1 MSRIAYVNGRY
12 LPLSQAQV
20 HIEDRGYQFADGVYE
35 VVPLYRGRL
44 LDEDPHLDRFDY
56 SLRELQIAP
65 PMSRAALKLVLREL
79 VRRNGLTDAL
89 LYFQA
94 TRGVAPRDHKFPAKT
109 KTAFVATMRRSRP
122 PSAKQIEEGVSVMTT
137 RDIRWERCD
146 IKSLNLLPNLLAK
159 QQATVAGVF
168 EAWLV
173 DDDDNITEGSS
184 TNAWIVTS
192 DGKLVTHDAGAA
204 ILNGITRQRVIKLME
219 GEGLTFEQRAFS
231 REEAMRAREAFLSS
245 SSSFVLPIT
254 RIDGKPVG
262 EGKPGPMTRRLRE
275 IYVAAALEAPV
286 VI

>member
-79 VRRNGLTDAL
+79 VRRNGLSDAL

>member
-56 SLRELQIAP
+56 SLRELQIAA

-79 VRRNGLTDAL
+79 AHRNGLSDAL

-159 QQATVAGVF
+159 QQATEAGVF

-184 TNAWIVTS
+184 TNAWIVTA

-204 ILNGITRQRVIKLME
+204 ILNGITRQRVIRLME
-219 GEGLTFEQRAFS
+219 SEGLTFEQRAFS

-254 RIDGKPVG
+254 RIDGRPVG

>member
-1 MSRIAYVNGRY
+1 MPRIAYVNGRY
-12 LPLSQAQV
+12 LPLAQAQV

-44 LDEDPHLDRFDY
+44 LDEEPHLDRFAY
-56 SLRELQIAP
+56 SLRELEIAP
-65 PMSRAALKLVLREL
+65 PMSRAALKLVLHEL
-79 VRRNGLTDAL
+79 VRRNAMSDAL

-94 TRGVAPRDHKFPAKT
+94 TRGVAPRDHKFPAGA

-122 PSAKQIEEGVSVMTT
+122 PSAAQIEQGVSVVTMP
-137 RDIRWERCD
+137 DIRWERCD
-146 IKSLNLLPNLLAK
+146 IKSISLLPNLLAK
-159 QQATVAGVF
+159 QKAAAAGAF

-173 DDDDNITEGSS
+173 DDDDRITEGSS

-204 ILNGITRQRVIKLME
+204 ILNGITRQRVIKLVE
-219 GEGLTFEQRAFS
+219 SRGITFEQRAFS
-231 REEAMRAREAFLSS
+231 RDEAMHAREAFLSS

-262 EGKPGPMTRRLRE
+262 EGRPGPVTRQLRE
-275 IYVAAALEAPV
+275 IYVTAALETPILA
-286 VI
+286 

>member
-184 TNAWIVTS
+184 TNAWIVTG

-219 GEGLTFEQRAFS
+219 CEGLTFEQRAFS

-262 EGKPGPMTRRLRE
+262 EGEPGPMTRRLRE

>member
-79 VRRNGLTDAL
+79 VRRNGLSDAL

-184 TNAWIVTS
+184 TNAWIVTA

>member
-12 LPLSQAQV
+12 LPLAQAQV

-44 LDEDPHLDRFDY
+44 LDEEPHLDRFDY

-79 VRRNGLTDAL
+79 VRRNGLGDAL

-94 TRGVAPRDHKFPAKT
+94 TRGVAPREHKFPAKA

-122 PSAKQIEEGVSVMTT
+122 PSAKQIEEGVAVMTT

-173 DDDDNITEGSS
+173 DDDDNVTEGSS
-184 TNAWIVTS
+184 TNAWIVTA

-219 GEGLTFEQRAFS
+219 SEGLTFEQRAFS
-231 REEAMRAREAFLSS
+231 RDEAMRAREAFLSS

-254 RIDGKPVG
+254 RIDAKPVG
-262 EGKPGPMTRRLRE
+262 EGKPGPIARRLRE
-275 IYVAAALEAPV
+275 IYVAAALEAPA

>member
-1 MSRIAYVNGRY
+1 
-12 LPLSQAQV
+12 
-20 HIEDRGYQFADGVYE
+20 

-56 SLRELQIAP
+56 SLGELQIAP

-79 VRRNGLTDAL
+79 VRRNGLSDAL

-184 TNAWIVTS
+184 TNAWIVTA
-192 DGKLVTHDAGAA
+192 DGKLVTRDASAA
-204 ILNGITRQRVIKLME
+204 ILNGITRQRVAKLVE
-219 GEGLTFEQRAFS
+219 SQGIVFEQRAFS
-231 REEAMRAREAFLSS
+231 REEALQAREAFLSS

-262 EGKPGPMTRRLRE
+262 DGKSGPVTRRLRE
-275 IYVAAALEAPV
+275 IYVAAALETPV
-286 VI
+286 AI

>member
-35 VVPLYRGRL
+35 VVPLYHGRL

-79 VRRNGLTDAL
+79 VRRNGLSDAL

-184 TNAWIVTS
+184 TNAWIVTG

-219 GEGLTFEQRAFS
+219 SEGLTFEQRAFS

>member
-12 LPLSQAQV
+12 LPLAQAQV

-44 LDEDPHLDRFDY
+44 LDEEPHLDRFDY

-79 VRRNGLTDAL
+79 VRRNGLGDAL

-94 TRGVAPRDHKFPAKT
+94 TRGVAPRDHKFPAKA

-122 PSAKQIEEGVSVMTT
+122 PSAKQIEEGVAVMTT
-137 RDIRWERCD
+137 RDIRWARCD

-184 TNAWIVTS
+184 TNAWIVTA
-192 DGKLVTHDAGAA
+192 DGRLVTHDAGAA

-219 GEGLTFEQRAFS
+219 SEGLTFEQRSFS
-231 REEAMRAREAFLSS
+231 RDEAMRAREAFLSS

-275 IYVAAALEAPV
+275 IYVAAALEAPA

>member
-12 LPLSQAQV
+12 LPLAQAQV

-44 LDEDPHLDRFDY
+44 LDEEPHLDRFDY

-79 VRRNGLTDAL
+79 VRRNALSDAL

-94 TRGVAPRDHKFPAKT
+94 TRGVAPREHKVPAKV

-184 TNAWIVTS
+184 TNAWIVT
-192 DGKLVTHDAGAA
+192 DGGKLVTHDAGAA

-219 GEGLTFEQRAFS
+219 SEGLTFEQRAFS
-231 REEAMRAREAFLSS
+231 RAEVVRAREAFLSS

>member
-1 MSRIAYVNGRY
+1 MSRTAYVNGRY
-12 LPLSQAQV
+12 LPLAHAQV

-44 LDEDPHLDRFDY
+44 LDEEPHLDRFDY

-79 VRRNGLTDAL
+79 VRRNALSDAL

-94 TRGVAPRDHKFPAKT
+94 TRGVAPREHKFPARA
-109 KTAFVATMRRSRP
+109 KTAFVATMRRSRQ

-184 TNAWIVTS
+184 TNAWIVTD

-219 GEGLTFEQRAFS
+219 SEGLTFEQRAFS
-231 REEAMRAREAFLSS
+231 RAEVVRAREAFLSS

-254 RIDGKPVG
+254 QIDGKPVG

-275 IYVAAALEAPV
+275 IYVAAALEAPA

>member
-12 LPLSQAQV
+12 LPIGQAQV

-44 LDEDPHLDRFDY
+44 LDEEPHLDRFDY
-56 SLRELQIAP
+56 SLRELEIAA

-79 VRRNGLTDAL
+79 VRRNGLGDAL

-94 TRGVAPRDHKFPAKT
+94 TRGVAPRDHKFPARA
-109 KTAFVATMRRSRP
+109 KTAFVATLRRSRP
-122 PSAKQIEEGVSVMTT
+122 PSAAQIEQGVSVITLP
-137 RDIRWERCD
+137 DIRWERCD
-146 IKSLNLLPNLLAK
+146 IKSISLLPNLLAK
-159 QQATVAGVF
+159 QKAAAAGAF

-173 DDDDNITEGSS
+173 DEKGRITEGSS
-184 TNAWIVTS
+184 TNAWIVTA
-192 DGKLVTHDAGAA
+192 DGKLVTRDAGAA
-204 ILNGITRQRVIKLME
+204 ILNGITRQRVIELVE
-219 GEGLTFEQRAFS
+219 GHGIAFEQRAFS

-262 EGKPGPMTRRLRE
+262 EGKPGPVTRELRE
-275 IYVAAALEAPV
+275 IYVAAALETPV
-286 VI
+286 LL

>member
-56 SLRELQIAP
+56 SLRELQIAA

-79 VRRNGLTDAL
+79 AHRNGLSDAL

-159 QQATVAGVF
+159 QQATEAGVF

-184 TNAWIVTS
+184 TNAWIVTA

-204 ILNGITRQRVIKLME
+204 ILNGITRQRVIRLME
-219 GEGLTFEQRAFS
+219 SEGLTFEQRAFS

-254 RIDGKPVG
+254 RIDGRPVG
-262 EGKPGPMTRRLRE
+262 EGKPGLMTRRLRE

>member
-12 LPLSQAQV
+12 LPLAQAQV

-44 LDEDPHLDRFDY
+44 LDEEPHLDRFDY
-56 SLRELQIAP
+56 SLRELEIAP
-65 PMSRAALKLVLREL
+65 PMSRASLKLVLHEL
-79 VRRNGLTDAL
+79 VRRNAMTDAL

-94 TRGVAPRDHKFPAKT
+94 TRGVAPREHKFPART
-109 KTAFVATMRRSRP
+109 KTAFVATLRRSRP
-122 PSAKQIEEGVSVMTT
+122 PSVAQIEQGVSVVTT
-137 RDIRWERCD
+137 PDIKKERCD
-146 IKSLNLLPNLLAK
+146 IKSISLLPNLLAK
-159 QQATVAGVF
+159 QKSAVAGAF

-173 DDDDNITEGSS
+173 DDDDRITEGSS

-219 GEGLTFEQRAFS
+219 SQGIAFEQRAFS
-231 REEAMRAREAFLSS
+231 RDEALQAREAFLSS

-254 RIDGKPVG
+254 RIDGRPVG
-262 EGKPGPMTRRLRE
+262 EGKPGPITRRLRE
-275 IYVAAALEAPV
+275 IYVAAALETPV
-286 VI
+286 LT

>member
-56 SLRELQIAP
+56 SLGELQIAP

-79 VRRNGLTDAL
+79 VRRNGLSDAL

>member
-12 LPLSQAQV
+12 LPLAQAQV

-44 LDEDPHLDRFDY
+44 LDEEPHLDRFDY

-79 VRRNGLTDAL
+79 VRRNALSDAL

-94 TRGVAPRDHKFPAKT
+94 TRGVAPREHKFPAKA

-184 TNAWIVTS
+184 TNAWIVT
-192 DGKLVTHDAGAA
+192 DGGKLVTHDAGAA

-219 GEGLTFEQRAFS
+219 SEGLTFEQRAFS
-231 REEAMRAREAFLSS
+231 RAEVVRAREAFLSS